1 MNRRKFFAFL
11 PVAPVAF
18 MAEGAK
24 ADNKDQQP
32 HDSELTLS
40 ISGHKP
46 PKPVKMSNSM
56 TGMILPYRE
65 STNQVSMAVGQ
76 DGKLWLKTNCGEWK
90 KVVTE

>member
-18 MAEGAK
+18 MTEGAK

-46 PKPVKMSNSM
+46 PKPVKSANACIS
-56 TGMILPYRE
+56 ISHSEP
-65 STNQVSMAVGQ
+65 TNQVSMAVGQ
-76 DGKLWLKTNCGEWK
+76 DGKLWLRTNSGEWK

>member
-18 MAEGAK
+18 VTEGAK
-24 ADNKDQQP
+24 ADNKDQRP

-46 PKPVKMSNSM
+46 PKPAKSANACIS
-56 TGMILPYRE
+56 ISRSEP
-65 STNQVSMAVGQ
+65 TNQVSMAVGQ
-76 DGKLWLKTNCGEWK
+76 DGKLWLRTNSGEWK